1 MLTHLHEQLCPQDR
15 PTWGI
20 SLSSS
25 FPGPAHVGHLALFL
39 LPWTAP
45 CGASRSLPPSL
56 ILFGRCEIS
65 SLSRQCSLFWA
76 GISDPPQHGLGHL
89 SKWFSLSELLY

>member
-39 LPWTAP
+39 LPWTGPRGAP
-45 CGASRSLPPSL
+45 RSLPPSL
-56 ILFGRCEIS
+56 DRPMWGI
-65 SLSRQCSLFWA
+65 SLSSSFPDSIR
-76 GISDPPQHGLGHL
+76 
-89 SKWFSLSELLY
+89 EM